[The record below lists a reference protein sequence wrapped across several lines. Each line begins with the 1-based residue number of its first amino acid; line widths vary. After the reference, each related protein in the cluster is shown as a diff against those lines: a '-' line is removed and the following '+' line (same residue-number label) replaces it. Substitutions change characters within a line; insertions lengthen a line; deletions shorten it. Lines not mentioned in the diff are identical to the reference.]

1 MSTEIAEIEPT
12 ELEAEAG
19 SLLSV
24 ARGFAITTPEDA
36 QNAAAFLQEC
46 KALKERV
53 TDTFGP
59 LKKAASDA
67 HKKVVATER
76 ENLEPI
82 DKADQLVRAKLIG
95 WNAQQE
101 RIRAEELRAAQEK
114 AEAEARAQREAEAKA
129 LQEQAAAAKRAGA
142 VEQAAELRAT
152 AKEIKAAPI
161 VVAVEAPAPVAKLD
175 GVSTR
180 YTYDFEVTN
189 PALLPREYLTPDL
202 KAIKGVVSSL
212 KDKTNIPGVK
222 VIRKSSVTVR

>member
-1 MSTEIAEIEPT
+1 MSTELAEVEPT

-19 SLLSV
+19 SMLAQ
-24 ARGFAITTPEDA
+24 ARTMAITTPDDA
-36 QNAAAFLQEC
+36 ANAAAFLKEL
-46 KALKERV
+46 KAVKLKITE
-53 TDTFGP
+53 TFGP

-67 HKKVVATER
+67 HKKVVAVEAQH
-76 ENLEPI
+76 LEPVE
-82 DKADQLVRAKLIG
+82 KADRLVRDKVGA
-95 WNAQQE
+95 WNAEQE
-101 RIRAEELRAAQEK
+101 RIREQQLREAQEK

-129 LQEQAAAAKRAGA
+129 LQEQAAAAKRAGDA
-142 VEQAAELRAT
+142 EQAAELRTT
-152 AKEIKAAPI
+152 AKEIKAAPL

-222 VIRKSSVTVR
+222 VIRRSSVTVR